1 MNAPYTIR
9 IFVPEGDP
17 NGLRIIENV
26 NWTGTGV
33 AFPRDKWESAL
44 EHGNIK
50 KPGIYILWGY
60 NDDPED
66 PRIRVYIGEGD
77 YVPDRIK
84 MHLERKDFWAHAI
97 VFTSDNLNKA
107 YIRYIESMLVARAR
121 KYNRCIIENG
131 TDPAK
136 PPMSASDCADAEAF
150 LRQILQ
156 ILPLVD
162 ISVFDEPKITY
173 IKKDNLDSISANAG
187 QGSKPSNTKASE
199 TDDLVMVVPCREKG
213 FNKAFIGDSEWYYVR
228 ISAGKID
235 RVKWCAAYQVAPIS
249 AITHL
254 APVDRI
260 VQFGEQGQY
269 KLIFSSPAV
278 KLDHPVP
285 LGATKAGAMQGPRYT
300 TLSKLKSAK
309 NFDDLG

>member
-1 MNAPYTIR
+1 MNAPYSIR
-9 IFVPEGDP
+9 IFIPEGDP
-17 NGLRIIENV
+17 NGLRIISNV

-33 AFPRDKWESAL
+33 VFPRDKWASAL
-44 EHGNIK
+44 EHGDIK

-77 YVPDRIK
+77 YVPHRIES
-84 MHLERKDFWAHAI
+84 HLEKKDFWAHAI
-97 VFTSDNLNKA
+97 VFTSDSLNKA

-121 KYNRCIIENG
+121 KYNRCIVENG

-173 IKKDNLDSISANAG
+173 IKKDNQDSSTTTTE
-187 QGSKPSNTKASE
+187 QKSKP
-199 TDDLVMVVPCREKG
+199 TDTDELVMVVPCRDWG
-213 FNKAFIGDSEWYYVR
+213 FNKAFIGENSWYYVR

-235 RVKWCAAYQVAPIS
+235 RIKWCAAYQVAPVS
-249 AITHL
+249 AITHI

-260 VQFGEQGQY
+260 LQFGEQGQY

-278 KLDHPVP
+278 KLDHPIP
-285 LGATKAGAMQGPRYT
+285 LGAIKSGAMQGPRYT
-300 TLSKLKSAK
+300 TLSKIKSAK

>member
-1 MNAPYTIR
+1 MNAPYSIR
-9 IFVPEGDP
+9 IFIPEGDP
-17 NGLRIIENV
+17 NGLRIISNV

-33 AFPRDKWESAL
+33 VFPRDKWASAL
-44 EHGNIK
+44 EHGDIK

-77 YVPDRIK
+77 YVPHRIES
-84 MHLERKDFWAHAI
+84 HLEKKDFWAQAI
-97 VFTSDNLNKA
+97 VFTSDSLNKA

-121 KYNRCIIENG
+121 KYNRCIVENG

-173 IKKDNLDSISANAG
+173 IKKDNQDSASTTTE
-187 QGSKPSNTKASE
+187 QKSKP
-199 TDDLVMVVPCREKG
+199 TDTDELVMVVPCRDWG
-213 FNKAFIGDSEWYYVR
+213 FNKAFIGENSWYYVR
-228 ISAGKID
+228 ISAGKLD
-235 RVKWCAAYQVAPIS
+235 RIKWCAAYQVAPVS
-249 AITHL
+249 AITHI

-278 KLDHPVP
+278 KLDHPIP
-285 LGATKAGAMQGPRYT
+285 LGAIKSGAMQGPRYT
-300 TLSKLKSAK
+300 TLSKIKSAK
-309 NFDDLG
+309 DFDGLG

>member
-1 MNAPYTIR
+1 MNAPYSIR

-17 NGLRIIENV
+17 NGLRIISNV

-33 AFPRDKWESAL
+33 AFPRDKWASAL

-77 YVPDRIK
+77 YVPDRIES
-84 MHLERKDFWAHAI
+84 HLENRDFWAHAI
-97 VFTSDNLNKA
+97 VFTSDSLNKA
-107 YIRYIESMLVARAR
+107 YIRYIESMLVARAK
-121 KYNRCIIENG
+121 KYNRCILENG
-131 TDPAK
+131 TEPAK
-136 PPMSASDCADAEAF
+136 PPMSASDCADADAF

-162 ISVFDEPKITY
+162 INVFDEPKTTF
-173 IKKDNLDSISANAG
+173 IKKPNGDNAASDG
-187 QGSKPSNTKASE
+187 KPSGTKPAD
-199 TDDLVMVVPCREKG
+199 TDDLVMVVPCRDWG
-213 FNKAFIGDSEWYYVR
+213 FNKAFIGENSWYYVR

-235 RVKWCAAYQVAPIS
+235 RIKWCAAYQVAPVS
-249 AITHL
+249 AITHI

-278 KLDHPVP
+278 KLDHPIP
-285 LGATKAGAMQGPRYT
+285 LGAVKSGAMQGPRYT
-300 TLSKLKSAK
+300 TLSKIKSAK
-309 NFDDLG
+309 DFDGLG

>member
-121 KYNRCIIENG
+121 KYNRCIVENG

-173 IKKDNLDSISANAG
+173 IKKDNQDSASTTTE
-187 QGSKPSNTKASE
+187 QKSKP
-199 TDDLVMVVPCREKG
+199 TDTDELVMVVPCRDWG
-213 FNKAFIGDSEWYYVR
+213 FNKAFIGENSWYYVR

-235 RVKWCAAYQVAPIS
+235 RIKWCAAYQVAPIS

-278 KLDHPVP
+278 KLDHPVV
-285 LGATKAGAMQGPRYT
+285 LGEAGRGAMQRPRYT

-309 NFDDLG
+309 VLDDLT

>member
-1 MNAPYTIR
+1 MNVPYTIR

-17 NGLRIIENV
+17 NGLRIISNV

-33 AFPRDKWESAL
+33 VFPRDKWESAL

-84 MHLERKDFWAHAI
+84 MHLDKRDFWAHAI
-97 VFTSDNLNKA
+97 VFTSDTLNKA

-121 KYNRCIIENG
+121 KYNRCIVENG

-173 IKKDNLDSISANAG
+173 IKKDNSDSASMSSG
-187 QGSKPSNTKASE
+187 QRTKP
-199 TDDLVMVVPCREKG
+199 TDTDELVMVVPCREKG
-213 FNKAFIGDSEWYYVR
+213 FNKAFIGDNEWYYVR
-228 ISAGKID
+228 ISAGKLD
-235 RVKWCAAYQVAPIS
+235 RIKWCAAYQVAPVS
-249 AITHL
+249 AITHI

-278 KLDHPVP
+278 KLDHPIP
-285 LGATKAGAMQGPRYT
+285 LGAVKSGAMQGPRYT
-300 TLSKLKSAK
+300 TLSKIKSAK
-309 NFDDLG
+309 DFDGLG

>member
-1 MNAPYTIR
+1 MNAPYSIR
-9 IFVPEGDP
+9 IFIAEGDP
-17 NGLRIIENV
+17 NGLRIISNV

-33 AFPRDKWESAL
+33 VFPRDKWASAL

-77 YVPDRIK
+77 YVPHRIES
-84 MHLERKDFWAHAI
+84 HLEKKDFWAQAI
-97 VFTSDNLNKA
+97 VFTSDSLNKA

-121 KYNRCIIENG
+121 KYNRCIVENG

-173 IKKDNLDSISANAG
+173 IKKDNQDSASTSTE
-187 QGSKPSNTKASE
+187 QKSKP
-199 TDDLVMVVPCREKG
+199 TDTDELVMVVPCREKG
-213 FNKAFIGDSEWYYVR
+213 FNKAFIGDNEWYYVR
-228 ISAGKID
+228 ISAGKLD
-235 RVKWCAAYQVAPIS
+235 RIKWCAAYQVAPVS
-249 AITHL
+249 AITHI

-278 KLDHPVP
+278 KLDHPVV
-285 LGATKAGAMQGPRYT
+285 LGEAGRGAMQRPRYT

-309 NFDDLG
+309 VLDDLS

>member
-1 MNAPYTIR
+1 MNAPYSIR
-9 IFVPEGDP
+9 IFIPEGDP
-17 NGLRIIENV
+17 NGLRIISNV

-33 AFPRDKWESAL
+33 VFPRDKWASAL
-44 EHGNIK
+44 EHGDIK

-77 YVPDRIK
+77 YVPHRIES
-84 MHLERKDFWAHAI
+84 HLEKKDFWAQAI
-97 VFTSDNLNKA
+97 VFTSDSLNKA

-121 KYNRCIIENG
+121 KYNRCIVENG

-173 IKKDNLDSISANAG
+173 IKKDNQDSASTTPE
-187 QGSKPSNTKASE
+187 QKSKP
-199 TDDLVMVVPCREKG
+199 TDTDELVMVVPCRDWG
-213 FNKAFIGDSEWYYVR
+213 FNKAFIGENSWYYVR

-235 RVKWCAAYQVAPIS
+235 RIKWCAAYQVAPVS
-249 AITHL
+249 AITHI

-278 KLDHPVP
+278 KLDHPIP
-285 LGATKAGAMQGPRYT
+285 LGAIKSGAMQGPRYT

-309 NFDDLG
+309 DFSDLG